1 MKKMV
6 NIATLMTL
14 ALLVSCNAEK
24 ISKVK
29 FVHALEG
36 ESLSGEM
43 KINGQELNLSGSAE
57 ESFEVKPM
65 YPRKLKLKLDYNH
78 GPELNK
84 LSATEINMEF
94 EVRNYDSEEGS
105 VDLRKA
111 GSVKLQGDKLKLTN
125 CTNTVDFKV
134 DGSELIVDMSKF
146 KSLASCKVVGKY
158 KNYNRIGEEGR
169 LHNGFGRN
177 FFKFATDSQFGK
189 EAAYEIVNNFS
200 RYIYQDGEMAEYLKT
215 MITKIAK
222 ASDMPEVEPK
232 VFFINAPIENAFALP
247 GGYVFVFR
255 GLVDSLETEAELAG
269 VLGHEWAHV
278 TERHGT
284 ESVTRNLKSIA
295 TKFVGAGFV
304 WANFGILGG
313 AATYYVYDK
322 LEDIPLMGF
331 SRIQELEADKLGV
344 QYAYKAGYSP
354 YGLGKYF
361 SSVPDY
367 DETFFQ
373 AITSSH
379 PKSST
384 RVEKIEELIFNYI
397 PYDSSLV
404 VTSTEYEKAKE
415 SIDELQAMPPYVV
428 RQLMVSMGALVES
441 SIKKSVRKK
450 LKLDHKLEE
459 R

>member
-1 MKKMV
+1 MV

-43 KINGQELNLSGSAE
+43 KINGQKLRLSGSNE
-57 ESFEVKPM
+57 ELFEVKAM
-65 YPRKLKLKLDYNH
+65 YPRELKLELDYNH
-78 GPELNK
+78 GPELNN

-94 EVRNYDSEEGS
+94 EVRSFDSEEGS
-105 VDLRKA
+105 VDLSKR

-125 CTNTVDFKV
+125 CTNTVDFRIN
-134 DGSELIVDMSKF
+134 GNELVVDMSKF

-177 FFKFATDSQFGK
+177 FFKFSTDTLFGK
-189 EAAYEIVNNFS
+189 EAAYEIVNKFS
-200 RYIYQDGEMAEYLKT
+200 RYIYQDGQMAEYLQV
-215 MITKIAK
+215 MLSKIAK

-255 GLVDSLETEAELAG
+255 GLIDSLETEAELAG

-284 ESVTRNLKSIA
+284 ESVTRSLKSIA

-322 LEDIPLMGF
+322 LEEIPLMGF
-331 SRIQELEADKLGV
+331 SRIQELEADKLGI
-344 QYAYKAGYSP
+344 QYAYSAGYSP

-361 SSVPDY
+361 SQMPDY

-373 AITSSH
+373 VITSSH

-384 RVEKIEELIFNYI
+384 RVEKIDELIFNYI
-397 PYDSSLV
+397 PYDTSLV
-404 VTSTEYEKAKE
+404 VTSLEYEEAKD
-415 SIDELQAMPPYVV
+415 SIAELEAMPPRVV
-428 RQLMVSMGALVES
+428 RELMVSMGALVES

-450 LKLDHKLEE
+450 LKREHKIEE